1 MCIRDRCKSGQ
12 AYNIGGEVSISVGD
26 ILKMLIDKSGI
37 EINCEEDPLLIRPK
51 DITLQIPD
59 SSKFKSETGWST
71 KYSLNESLDFF
82 LKEVELFY
90 E

>member
-1 MCIRDRCKSGQ
+1 MKKCKSGQ
-12 AYNIGGEVSISVGD
+12 AYNIGGETSTSVGD

-37 EINCEEDPLLIRPK
+37 EINCEQDPLLIRPK

-59 SSKFKSETGWST
+59 SSKFKNETGWFT
-71 KYSLNESLDFF
+71 KYSLSESLDFF
-82 LKEVELFY
+82 LEEVELFY